1 MKKEENIRL
10 CYGRMKERHGSE
22 AVVLFHV
29 GDFYEMYFDDAQTV
43 ARIADVP
50 LFTMTTAGI
59 PAARI
64 PEASMEECRNRL
76 LDAGYKVVCL
86 RSGAHPVATFSRFN
100 ERIQE
105 KGR

>member
-29 GDFYEMYFDDAQTV
+29 GDFYEVYFDDAQTV

-50 LFTMTTAGI
+50 LFTMTAEGI

-76 LDAGYKVVCL
+76 LDAGHKVSVSEV
-86 RSGAHPVATFSRFN
+86 RGASGRHVLKV
-100 ERIQE
+100 Q
-105 KGR
+105 

>member
-1 MKKEENIRL
+1 MKKEENVRL

-29 GDFYEMYFDDAQTV
+29 GDFYEAYFDDAQTV
-43 ARIADVP
+43 ARITDVP

-59 PAARI
+59 QAVRI

-76 LDAGYKVVCL
+76 LDEGTKFAYL
-86 RSGAHPVATFSRFN
+86 RSGAHPVATF
-100 ERIQE
+100 
-105 KGR
+105 

>member
-29 GDFYEMYFDDAQTV
+29 GDFYFDDAQTV

-50 LFTMTTAGI
+50 LFTMTAAGI

-76 LDAGYKVVCL
+76 LDAGHKVSVSEV
-86 RSGAHPVATFSRFN
+86 RGASGRHVLKV
-100 ERIQE
+100 Q
-105 KGR
+105 

>member
-29 GDFYEMYFDDAQTV
+29 GGFYEAYFDDAQTV
-43 ARIADVP
+43 ARITDVP

-76 LDAGYKVVCL
+76 LDAGHKVSVSEV
-86 RSGAHPVATFSRFN
+86 RGASGRHVLKV
-100 ERIQE
+100 Q
-105 KGR
+105 